1 MKLITIDGP
10 SASGKGTVSQLVA
23 EALGWQIL
31 DSGALYRI
39 SAYAVLKQGIS
50 PDDEQAV
57 ATIVSTL
64 DIQFKA
70 GQVWVDGVEVSDA
83 LRQESTGKMA
93 SKIACYPAL
102 RQALFDRQRAF
113 LTSAGLVADGRDMG
127 TVIFPDA
134 PLKIYL
140 IADVN
145 ERAKRR
151 YKQLTDKGLSVVFDD
166 ILLDL
171 KKRDEQDM
179 NRLVAPLKP
188 AADAVVIDSS
198 FMGIQEVVDTIISC
212 WKAIA
217 TKKVRWFFKN
227 LRI

>member
-39 SAYAVLKQGIS
+39 SAYAVLKQGINS
-50 PDDEQAV
+50 DDEQAV
-57 ATIVSTL
+57 AAIVPTL

-93 SKIACYPAL
+93 SKIARYPAL

-113 LTSAGLVADGRDMG
+113 LTPAGLVADGRDMG

-151 YKQLTDKGLSVVFDD
+151 YKQLTDKGLSVVFED

-171 KKRDEQDM
+171 QKRDEQDM
-179 NRLVAPLKP
+179 NRPVAPLKP
-188 AADAVVIDSS
+188 AADAVVVDSS
-198 FMGIQEVVDTIISC
+198 FMGIQEVVDTILSC

-217 TKKVRWFFKN
+217 QEG
-227 LRI
+227 

>member
-23 EALGWQIL
+23 EALGWRIL

-39 SAYAVLKQGIS
+39 SAYATLEQGVN

-57 ATIVSTL
+57 AAIVPAL

-83 LRQESTGKMA
+83 LRQESTGNMA
-93 SKIACYPAL
+93 SKIARYPAL

-113 LTSAGLVADGRDMG
+113 LTPAGLVADGRDMG

-140 IADVN
+140 IADVH

-171 KKRDEQDM
+171 QKRDEQDM
-179 NRLVAPLKP
+179 NRPVAPLKP
-188 AADAVVIDSS
+188 AADAVVVDSS
-198 FMGIQEVVDTIISC
+198 FMGIQEVVNTILSC
-212 WKAIA
+212 WAAI
-217 TKKVRWFFKN
+217 VPN
-227 LRI
+227 N